1 MNKRV
6 SDEIETRDPEW
17 FRDGKVPTVEF
28 ASEQVE
34 KRATDAEKGTAARLA
49 EHGVKPM
56 FIQDYEWIIENGRK
70 RKVGRPDLE
79 NGIEIKTLGTSQNA
93 YGAMKNYLASTSGKK
108 GVRCM
113 VVDNSVS
120 LYISDD
126 DLIEA
131 AGELVG
137 EYPDVPA
144 VRLLLKSGT
153 YLIVK

>member
-1 MNKRV
+1 
-6 SDEIETRDPEW
+6 
-17 FRDGKVPTVEF
+17 
-28 ASEQVE
+28 
-34 KRATDAEKGTAARLA
+34 
-49 EHGVKPM
+49 
-56 FIQDYEWIIENGRK
+56 
-70 RKVGRPDLE
+70 
-79 NGIEIKTLGTSQNA
+79 
-93 YGAMKNYLASTSGKK
+93 MKNYLASTSGKK

-131 AGELVG
+131 AGVLVG
-137 EYPDVPA
+137 EYPDVPR